1 MNNSGKQSKIPVGIS
16 SCLLGEPVR
25 YDGEHKHNVLITTQ
39 LQDIFEFRHF
49 CPEVSI
55 GLGVPRDPIQLVH
68 TPRGIRV
75 RGVHNP
81 ELDVTSKLED
91 YGQRVATEYADICGY
106 IFKARSPSCG
116 TASVA
121 TWTEQGFEDRT
132 NGTGIYAAALIEAM
146 PGLPVTDEECLQD
159 PIQRGYF
166 IEEVTRWYRNH
177 RQSRRSD

>member
-1 MNNSGKQSKIPVGIS
+1 MNNSGKQSKIPIGIS

-25 YDGEHKHNVLITTQ
+25 YDGDHKLNLLITTQ

-49 CPEVSI
+49 CPEVAI

-68 TPRGIRV
+68 TAQGIRV

-81 ELDVTSKLED
+81 KLDVTSKLEG
-91 YGQRVATEYADICGY
+91 YGQRVATDYADICGY

-116 TASVA
+116 IESVT
-121 TWTEQGFEDRT
+121 TWTEQGLENGT
-132 NGTGIYAAALIEAM
+132 NGTGVYAAALIEAI

-159 PIQRGYF
+159 PIQRDLF
-166 IEEVTRWYRNH
+166 IEEVTSWYRK
-177 RQSRRSD
+177 QSCRSD